1 MSAVPVRIDFGP
13 ARPEDLPQLVELL
26 HILFT
31 QEHELTPDASKQERG
46 LRQIL
51 ENPSIGRLYVAR
63 DGARVLGMVNIQRT
77 MSTAEGGPV
86 GSFEDF
92 VVRPELRGQGLGAR
106 LMRYAI
112 EQCEAE
118 GLLRLILLTDGD
130 NAGAQRL
137 YEKAGF
143 ERSGMLP
150 MRLRLSIRPRTGRT

>member
-1 MSAVPVRIDFGP
+1 MSVAPATIDFGP

-31 QEHELTPDASKQERG
+31 QEHELAPDAAKQERG

-63 DGARVLGMVNIQRT
+63 EGARVLGMVNIQRT
-77 MSTAEGGPV
+77 VSTAEGGPV

-118 GLLRLILLTDGD
+118 GLLRLLLLTDGD
-130 NAGAQRL
+130 NSGAQRL
-137 YEKAGF
+137 YEKMGF
-143 ERSGMLP
+143 VRSGMLP
-150 MRLRLSIRPRTGRT
+150 MRLTLRRRGRT